1 MSSVQN
7 NGSDEQS
14 ATPTIMQQQHSVDRR
29 SSQQSAALL
38 LKDNFQF
45 YQPWSPNSLE
55 AIDSDYGSEGDDS
68 GNNVSYPI
76 VVAPPNYGPLQQ
88 PPPLSPRQRRYNN
101 QTLEQAKK
109 NDVGKKERT
118 INFMWD
124 KNGNQEE
131 RKMTASAPPVLN
143 TPQRLKESLNSLLT
157 TPALDPL
164 FDDDEV
170 GHKLLL
176 HNEVSTNNDDNLK
189 PREYFHSD
197 DAITS
202 WIWKPE
208 QPDSSKKVECSLSS
222 ALEQGRA
229 AHATEPLMGVV
240 SSSAI
245 DADRS
250 SKPWLLN
257 TNLNLLHKSI
267 DVTVKCN
274 DVNHH
279 LTDDSGKREHSSST
293 DSYKLYQARH
303 PSFAPL
309 IYVENLSNGKD
320 DDTQSILSIFD
331 ITPTH
336 HQSLREL
343 LRTDDFLSK
352 PLFPNV
358 EGHELECIDDNNN
371 IHHQLKRRTPMS
383 WINPADSASDESLCR
398 CEKIF
403 DTDNDWSVQ
412 EKMQKMAQIPSPP
425 SKKGSDM
432 KSEQVSSSPA
442 RTNFGDLRKRPLR
455 ERRLKRYQVGTAY
468 RADVVDLRIR
478 FLALQL
484 FHVVD
489 FCHSRGITLGDQLS
503 PDRIFVQDDGWIR
516 IVPPVAWKE
525 MNTLQTIEGG
535 AAEFQQSPLMS
546 NSESSRKDWR
556 TIFHKQPEGALDATN
571 SSSEGYKIVPYIGY
585 GDTPTQQWQKGLL
598 TNLAY
603 LMTLNAAAGRTV
615 GSQHN
620 PPMLPWVSNFAG
632 EIDIRSDMGNLG
644 LEKSPYWRDLSK
656 SKFRLTK
663 GDDQLDHTYQN
674 LRHHVPETLSEITY
688 TVYMARVLPIYQLRS
703 TIRDEF
709 IAEHYPD
716 SMQKLYDWSPDEAT
730 IEFFVPTEPCPFKS
744 LHNDVMNDLSMPKW
758 CESTAD
764 FINYHRTLLE
774 SEHVSKHLH
783 LWIDLTFGE
792 ALAGDRAVTEKN
804 VPLDC
809 SRKFDHHLCQGDCHS
824 VLSKA
829 CEEKELRLE
838 QSSMKSLFVQ
848 LFSHCH
854 PKKHSMLRNAIR
866 TKISIAV
873 NREKELVDDERED
886 DKRSGYDFNARR
898 KRDVS
903 MIGVLLNDC
912 YNAGRIIP
920 SPDVQSAITSLLCGS
935 LDLHHSLNTV
945 KRRHLP
951 PTKLF
956 PFPNHLRAAYS
967 ILSRAQ
973 NITFRRLPPSEV
985 VSDDNILTMRS
996 TDLEQVWSLIRNA
1009 DTECIDKLPAS
1020 GVGLILPTLLYP
1032 LSGTQME
1039 ENYMSSRP
1047 FSSFAENLC
1056 NYLIALSNKVPG
1068 ELLLPRLLRLLQ
1080 TSSNRVNITEQ
1091 LSKIFL
1097 SRPLIGKMYSSS
1109 GGEYFVSKMCRF
1121 LLKQLCYEDEPD
1133 AAVLDRSTVG
1143 VFFTSLLAQDDV
1155 VGTSICCHY
1164 VIPLLMDNLELC
1176 SHRSYGNMVVKSI
1189 KSLLPFLPE
1198 DAIGVLIC
1206 KKILRKV
1213 IPKVLS
1219 RGPPS
1224 ADIQDAILLTE
1235 LVVLLQHCLRH
1246 VDSENI
1252 VKNFFRT
1259 NSGSISNVLSSSLD
1273 WTLCGVSEEDRTCY
1287 AALLKEA
1294 SVLVCNMFQRLET
1307 YQLCD
1312 TLLPLLE
1319 SFCCLVNDSHLTDVL
1334 NESVLP
1340 RDGDKRNEVLSLPGV
1355 KETNAIL
1362 REALLVCEE
1371 DMLKS
1376 SCPSVA
1382 EFLAFLN
1389 PPEKDA
1395 NANKIDE
1402 ITPKDRGENNVGVK
1416 KEAKSKSDGL
1426 ASLCKSI
1433 SLSNNNKLHEASDG
1447 ASSIEMLS
1455 PKELNAPDEAVAKDS
1470 ATSTAKSRLVRN
1482 NSSFSRKSTD
1492 GQINRKV
1499 KDKLDLV
1506 WLLGLHKQDKDERIK
1521 YSWRPRMMLS
1531 AKLDVEKSSET
1542 DDPAQITCMETNQ
1555 SESLLASGTSN
1566 GELLLFDLRRHP
1578 PILNARHRFHRAE
1591 QVNETA
1597 RPKPIEQVGFFDA
1610 GRLLVCDGGLHL
1622 FDAETQSV
1630 ATSLS
1635 SNNTCHS
1642 DQEGKPWRY
1651 EDILAFS
1658 SFPFGTGSTEIIGG
1672 SMCDISAISS
1682 AYLYGI
1688 DMRCSQS
1695 ITSRNCVAHYK
1706 PSQPD
1711 ALFKSLAWNTGIVTK
1726 EYSRSVEANSPL
1738 EQGSSFNF
1746 TCLTS
1751 HCGGGDW
1758 VCVGSSS
1765 GHIHIF
1771 DRRRGKLLACWRA
1784 HQKAVVYVKSISRY
1798 KVISVSAD
1806 KTAVLWNILTSPPQK
1821 ISCIYNIPGKEH
1833 SMNISCHH
1841 FRDDGLVSV
1850 PDGDLILCAVTGRK
1864 TVFMPIT
1871 ETQRDESP
1879 LEVKANR
1886 IVMSDCEGNPIPS
1899 SEKLEVSS
1907 VALLPCR
1914 QLVLLGCEGEIH
1926 VCL

>member
-1 MSSVQN
+1 MSSEQTN
-7 NGSDEQS
+7 DNDDSNEQS
-14 ATPTIMQQQHSVDRR
+14 ATPTIPAMQQQHSTDRR
-29 SSQQSAALL
+29 PSHQSASLL

-55 AIDSDYGSEGDDS
+55 AIDSDYRSVDDDS
-68 GNNVSYPI
+68 GNNVSYPV

-88 PPPLSPRQRRYNN
+88 PPPLSPRQRRYNS
-101 QTLEQAKK
+101 QALEQGKK
-109 NDVGKKERT
+109 NDVGKEERT
-118 INFMWD
+118 NLMWD
-124 KNGNQEE
+124 NNGNQKKDE
-131 RKMTASAPPVLN
+131 MAASAPPVLN
-143 TPQRLKESLNSLLT
+143 TPQRLKQSLNSLLT
-157 TPALDPL
+157 TPTLDPL
-164 FDDDEV
+164 FDDDEE

-176 HNEVSTNNDDNLK
+176 HNEDSTNDDNLK
-189 PREYFHSD
+189 PCEFYHSD

-202 WIWKPE
+202 WIWNPE
-208 QPDSSKKVECSLSS
+208 QPDASKRAECKLSS

-229 AHATEPLMGVV
+229 VHATEPLLGVL

-245 DADRS
+245 DVDRS
-250 SKPWLLN
+250 SKQPWAVN

-267 DVTVKCN
+267 DITVKRN

-279 LTDDSGKREHSSST
+279 LIDGSGKREQSSATT

-303 PSFAPL
+303 PSLAPL
-309 IYVENLSNGKD
+309 IYVENLSNGTT

-331 ITPTH
+331 ITPTQ

-358 EGHELECIDDNNN
+358 EGHELECIDDSNN
-371 IHHQLKRRTPMS
+371 IHHQLKRRKSLS
-383 WINPADSASDESLCR
+383 WINPSHSTSDESLCH
-398 CEKIF
+398 CQKIF
-403 DTDNDWSVQ
+403 DIDNDWSVH

-425 SKKGSDM
+425 SKKGSEK
-432 KSEQVSSSPA
+432 KSEQVPSSPT

-525 MNTLQTIEGG
+525 MNTLQTNDGG
-535 AAEFQQSPLMS
+535 KAEYRQSPLMTNNDS
-546 NSESSRKDWR
+546 PRKDWR
-556 TIFHKQPEGALDATN
+556 TIFHRQRGGE
-571 SSSEGYKIVPYIGY
+571 EVYKIIPYIGY
-585 GDTPTQQWQKGLL
+585 GDTLTQQWQKGLL

-603 LMTLNAAAGRTV
+603 LMMLNAAAGRTV

-632 EIDIRSDMGNLG
+632 EIDMRSDMGNLV
-644 LEKSPYWRDLSK
+644 LEKNPYWRDLSK

-716 SMQKLYDWSPDEAT
+716 SMQKLYEWSPDEAT

-744 LHNDVMNDLSMPKW
+744 LHNEMNDLCMPKW

-804 VPLDC
+804 VPLYY
-809 SRKFDHHLCQGDCHS
+809 SRKLNDHHLCQGVCHS
-824 VLSKA
+824 VLSGA
-829 CEEKELRLE
+829 CEEKESRLE
-838 QSSMKSLFVQ
+838 PSSMKSLFIQ
-848 LFSHCH
+848 LFSHRH
-854 PKKHSMLRNAIR
+854 PKKQMLRNAIR
-866 TKISIAV
+866 TKISTAV
-873 NREKELVDDERED
+873 NREKELVDDEREN
-886 DKRSGYDFNARR
+886 DKKSGYDFNARR

-903 MIGVLLNDC
+903 MIGILLNDC

-920 SPDVQSAITSLLCGS
+920 SPDVQSAITSLLCGR
-935 LDLHHSLNTV
+935 LDIHHSLEKD
-945 KRRHLP
+945 KRGHLP
-951 PTKLF
+951 STKPF
-956 PFPNHLRAAYS
+956 PFPNHLRAAYD

-973 NITFRRLPPSEV
+973 NVTFRRLPPNEA

-996 TDLEQVWSLIRNA
+996 TDLEQVWTLIRNA
-1009 DTECIDKLPAS
+1009 DLECIGKLPAS
-1020 GVGLILPTLLYP
+1020 GVGLILPTLLHP
-1032 LSGTQME
+1032 LSGKQME

-1056 NYLIALSNKVPG
+1056 NYLIVLSNKVPG

-1097 SRPLIGKMYSSS
+1097 SRPLIGKIYSSS

-1121 LLKQLCYEDEPD
+1121 LLKQLCYEDEPN
-1133 AAVLDRSTVG
+1133 AILDRSTVG

-1164 VIPLLMDNLELC
+1164 IIPLLMDNLELC
-1176 SHRSYGNMVVKSI
+1176 SYRSCGNMVVKSL

-1206 KKILRKV
+1206 KKIVRKV

-1219 RGPPS
+1219 RGTS
-1224 ADIQDAILLTE
+1224 SVDIQDVILLTE

-1259 NSGSISNVLSSSLD
+1259 NSGSISNVLSSSLT
-1273 WTLCGVSEEDRTCY
+1273 WTLCDVTEEDRTFY

-1307 YQLCD
+1307 FQLFD

-1319 SFCCLVNDSHLTDVL
+1319 SFCCLVNESHLTDVL

-1355 KETNAIL
+1355 NETNAIL

-1371 DMLKS
+1371 EMLKS

-1389 PPEKDA
+1389 PPETDA
-1395 NANKIDE
+1395 NTNKMDE
-1402 ITPKDRGENNVGVK
+1402 ITPADRREDSVSDE

-1426 ASLCKSI
+1426 VSLYKSI
-1433 SLSNNNKLHEASDG
+1433 SLPNNKKFREVSDG
-1447 ASSIEMLS
+1447 ASIEMLS

-1470 ATSTAKSRLVRN
+1470 VTSKKNYRLVRN
-1482 NSSFSRKSTD
+1482 NSSFSQKSMD
-1492 GQINRKV
+1492 GQMNMKV

-1506 WLLGLHKQDKDERIK
+1506 WLLGLHKQDKEERIK

-1531 AKLDVEKSSET
+1531 AKLDVEKSSES
-1542 DDPAQITCMETNQ
+1542 DDPAHILCMETNH
-1555 SESLLASGTSN
+1555 SESLLASGTSD

-1578 PILNARHRFHRAE
+1578 PALCARHRFHHAE
-1591 QVNETA
+1591 QDNETA
-1597 RPKPIEQVGFFDA
+1597 RPIQQVGFFDE

-1630 ATSLS
+1630 VTSLS
-1635 SNNTCHS
+1635 SKNTCYS
-1642 DQEGKPWRY
+1642 DQEGKPWRN
-1651 EDILAFS
+1651 EDLTAFS
-1658 SFPFGTGSTEIIGG
+1658 SFPFGTGSAEILSG

-1695 ITSRNCVAHYK
+1695 ITSRNYVDHYK
-1706 PSQPD
+1706 PSNPD
-1711 ALFKSLAWNTGIVTK
+1711 ALFKSLSWNIGIVTK
-1726 EYSRSVEANSPL
+1726 EYSQSEETSFPL
-1738 EQGSSFNF
+1738 EQGSSFHF

-1798 KVISVSAD
+1798 KVISASAD
-1806 KTAVLWNILTSPPQK
+1806 KTVVLWNILSSPPQK

-1833 SMNISCHH
+1833 SINIACHH
-1841 FRDDGLVSV
+1841 FREDGLVSV

-1871 ETQRDESP
+1871 ETRCDEPP
-1879 LEVKANR
+1879 LEVKADR
-1886 IVMSDCEGNPIPS
+1886 IVMSDCGGNPIPS
-1899 SEKLEVSS
+1899 SEKLKVSS
-1907 VALLPCR
+1907 IALLPCR

>member
-1 MSSVQN
+1 MSSKKN
-7 NGSDEQS
+7 HNDGSNEQS
-14 ATPTIMQQQHSVDRR
+14 VTPTMQQQQQHSVEKRP
-29 SSQQSAALL
+29 SQQSAALL
-38 LKDNFQF
+38 LKENFQF

-55 AIDSDYGSEGDDS
+55 AIDSDYRSVDDDDG

-76 VVAPPNYGPLQQ
+76 IVAPPNYGPLQQ

-101 QTLEQAKK
+101 QALEQPKK
-109 NDVGKKERT
+109 NDVGKEERT
-118 INFMWD
+118 NNVVVSD
-124 KNGNQEE
+124 NNGNQRDE
-131 RKMTASAPPVLN
+131 MTTSSAPPVLN
-143 TPQRLKESLNSLLT
+143 TPQRLKQSLNSLLT
-157 TPALDPL
+157 TPTLDPL
-164 FDDDEV
+164 FDDDED

-176 HNEVSTNNDDNLK
+176 HNEDSTGDDDLK
-189 PREYFHSD
+189 PREFYHSD

-202 WIWKPE
+202 WIWNPE
-208 QPDSSKKVECSLSS
+208 QPDFSKRTEFNLSRT
-222 ALEQGRA
+222 LERGRA
-229 AHATEPLMGVV
+229 VHATEPLLGVI
-240 SSSAI
+240 SSSSI
-245 DADRS
+245 DVDRS
-250 SKPWLLN
+250 SISWPVN

-267 DVTVKCN
+267 DITVKQN
-274 DVNHH
+274 NVNHH
-279 LTDDSGKREHSSST
+279 LADGSGIREEYSSST
-293 DSYKLYQARH
+293 NSYRLYQARH
-303 PSFAPL
+303 PSLAPL
-309 IYVENLSNGKD
+309 IHVENLSDGTNNND
-320 DDTQSILSIFD
+320 AQSILSIFD

-358 EGHELECIDDNNN
+358 EGHELECIDDSNN
-371 IHHQLKRRTPMS
+371 IHHQLKQRKPLS
-383 WINPADSASDESLCR
+383 WINSADRDSASDELLCQ
-398 CEKIF
+398 CQNI
-403 DTDNDWSVQ
+403 DNDWSVQ
-412 EKMQKMAQIPSPP
+412 EKIQQMAQIPSPP
-425 SKKGSDM
+425 SKKASDK
-432 KSEQVSSSPA
+432 KSGQQVSSPP

-455 ERRLKRYQVGTAY
+455 ERRLKRFQVGMAY

-484 FHVVD
+484 FHVVN

-503 PDRIFVQDDGWIR
+503 PDRVFVQDDGWIR

-525 MNTLQTIEGG
+525 MTTLQRNEGG
-535 AAEFQQSPLMS
+535 ATEFRQSPLVS
-546 NSESSRKDWR
+546 NNGSPRKDWR
-556 TIFHKQPEGALDATN
+556 TIFHRQRRGPPDATN
-571 SSSEGYKIVPYIGY
+571 TSSEGYKIIPYIGY

-603 LMTLNAAAGRTV
+603 LMMLNAAAGRTV

-632 EIDIRSDMGNLG
+632 EIDIRSDMGNMI

-709 IAEHYPD
+709 IAKHYPD
-716 SMQKLYDWSPDEAT
+716 SMQKLYEWSPDEAT

-744 LHNDVMNDLSMPKW
+744 LHSEMNDLSMPKW
-758 CESTAD
+758 CESTTD
-764 FINYHRTLLE
+764 FINYHRSLLE
-774 SEHVSKHLH
+774 SDHVSKHLH

-804 VPLDC
+804 VPLYC
-809 SRKFDHHLCQGDCHS
+809 SRKLNDHHLCQGDCHS
-824 VLSKA
+824 VLSGA
-829 CEEKELRLE
+829 CNEKESRLE
-838 QSSMKSLFVQ
+838 PSSMKSLFVQ
-848 LFSHCH
+848 LFSQRH
-854 PKKHSMLRNAIR
+854 PKKHPVLRNAIR
-866 TKISIAV
+866 TKISTAV
-873 NREKELVDDERED
+873 NWEKELVDNEG
-886 DKRSGYDFNARR
+886 DKRCGYDFNARR

-920 SPDVQSAITSLLCGS
+920 SPDVQSAIASLLCGS
-935 LDLHHSLNTV
+935 LDVQNSLKMD
-945 KRRHLP
+945 KRRPLSS
-951 PTKLF
+951 TKLF
-956 PFPNHLRAAYS
+956 PFPNHLRAAYD
-967 ILSRAQ
+967 ILSRTQ
-973 NITFRRLPPSEV
+973 NVTFRRLPPNEV

-996 TDLEQVWSLIRNA
+996 TDLEQVWTLIRNA
-1009 DTECIDKLPAS
+1009 DTEFIDKLPAS
-1020 GVGLILPTLLYP
+1020 GVGLILPTLLRP
-1032 LSGTQME
+1032 LAGKQME
-1039 ENYMSSRP
+1039 ENYMSTRP

-1056 NYLIALSNKVPG
+1056 NYLIALCNKVPG
-1068 ELLLPRLLRLLQ
+1068 ELLLPCLLRLLQ

-1109 GGEYFVSKMCRF
+1109 GGEYFVSKICRF
-1121 LLKQLCYEDEPD
+1121 LLKQLCYEDEPNT
-1133 AAVLDRSTVG
+1133 AILDRSTVG

-1164 VIPLLMDNLELC
+1164 IIPLLMDNLELC
-1176 SHRSYGNMVVKSI
+1176 SYRSCGNMVVKSL

-1198 DAIGVLIC
+1198 EAIGVLIC

-1219 RGPPS
+1219 RGTSS
-1224 ADIQDAILLTE
+1224 ADIQDVILLTE

-1259 NSGSISNVLSSSLD
+1259 NSGSISNVLSSSLT
-1273 WTLCGVSEEDRTCY
+1273 WTLCGDNDEDRTFY
-1287 AALLKEA
+1287 TALLKEA
-1294 SVLVCNMFQRLET
+1294 SVLVCNMFQRIQT
-1307 YQLCD
+1307 FQLFD

-1319 SFCCLVNDSHLTDVL
+1319 SFCCLVNDSHLTYVL

-1340 RDGDKRNEVLSLPGV
+1340 RDGDKRDEVLSLPGV
-1355 KETNAIL
+1355 KETNTIL
-1362 REALLVCEE
+1362 CEALLVCEE
-1371 DMLKS
+1371 EMLKS
-1376 SCPSVA
+1376 SCPSIV
-1382 EFLAFLN
+1382 EFQAFLN
-1389 PPEKDA
+1389 PPGEDA
-1395 NANKIDE
+1395 IVSRIDE
-1402 ITPKDRGENNVGVK
+1402 ISPKECREDSISDEKV
-1416 KEAKSKSDGL
+1416 AKSKSDGL
-1426 ASLCKSI
+1426 VSLYKSI
-1433 SLSNNNKLHEASDG
+1433 SLSNNRKVRDVSDG
-1447 ASSIEMLS
+1447 ASIEMLS
-1455 PKELNAPDEAVAKDS
+1455 PKELNVPENAVANDS
-1470 ATSTAKSRLVRN
+1470 VSSKKNSQLVRN
-1482 NSSFSRKSTD
+1482 NSSFSQKSTD
-1492 GQINRKV
+1492 DQMNRKV

-1506 WLLGLHKQDKDERIK
+1506 WLLGLHKQEKEEQIK

-1531 AKLDVEKSSET
+1531 AKLDVEKSSES
-1542 DDPAQITCMETNQ
+1542 DDPAHIVCMETNQ
-1555 SESLLASGTSN
+1555 SESLLASGTSS

-1578 PILNARHRFHRAE
+1578 PTLCARHRFHHAE
-1591 QVNETA
+1591 QDNETA
-1597 RPKPIEQVGFFDA
+1597 RPIQQVGFFDT
-1610 GRLLVCDGGLHL
+1610 GRLLVCDRGLHL
-1622 FDAETQSV
+1622 FDAETQAV
-1630 ATSLS
+1630 VTSLS
-1635 SNNTCHS
+1635 SNNTFQS
-1642 DQEGKPWRY
+1642 DQEGKPWRH

-1658 SFPFGTGSTEIIGG
+1658 PFPFGTGSAEILSG

-1688 DMRCSQS
+1688 DMRSSQS
-1695 ITSRNCVAHYK
+1695 ITSRNYVAHYRPTK
-1706 PSQPD
+1706 PD
-1711 ALFKSLAWNTGIVTK
+1711 ALFKSLTWNTGIVTK
-1726 EYSRSVEANSPL
+1726 EYPKSEETSPPL

-1798 KVISVSAD
+1798 KVISASAD
-1806 KTAVLWNILTSPPQK
+1806 KTAALWNILSSPPQK
-1821 ISCIYNIPGKEH
+1821 ISSIYNIPGKEH
-1833 SMNISCHH
+1833 SMNIACHQ
-1841 FRDDGLVSV
+1841 FREDGLVSV

-1871 ETQRDESP
+1871 ETQCEESP
-1879 LEVKANR
+1879 LEVKADR

-1899 SEKLEVSS
+1899 SEKLKVSS

-1914 QLVLLGCEGEIH
+1914 QLVLLGCEDEIH

>member
-1 MSSVQN
+1 MSSVDN
-7 NGSDEQS
+7 DGSNEQS
-14 ATPTIMQQQHSVDRR
+14 ATPTIPAMQQQHSTGRR
-29 SSQQSAALL
+29 PSQQSTAML

-45 YQPWSPNSLE
+45 YQTWSPNSLE
-55 AIDSDYGSEGDDS
+55 AIDSDYRSVDDDS
-68 GNNVSYPI
+68 GNKTTSSYPI

-88 PPPLSPRQRRYNN
+88 PQPLSPRQRRYNN
-101 QTLEQAKK
+101 QALEQAKK
-109 NDVGKKERT
+109 KNGTGKEERT
-118 INFMWD
+118 NLMWD
-124 KNGNQEE
+124 NHDGNETERNG
-131 RKMTASAPPVLN
+131 MTTSAPPVLN
-143 TPQRLKESLNSLLT
+143 TPQRLKQSLNSLLT
-157 TPALDPL
+157 TPTLDPL
-164 FDDDEV
+164 FDDDDVE

-176 HNEVSTNNDDNLK
+176 HNEDSTSYDDNLK
-189 PREYFHSD
+189 PREYYHSD

-202 WIWKPE
+202 WIWNPE
-208 QPDSSKKVECSLSS
+208 QPDSSKRAECNLSRT
-222 ALEQGRA
+222 LEQGRA
-229 AHATEPLMGVV
+229 VHATEPLLGVV

-250 SKPWLLN
+250 SKSWPVN

-267 DVTVKCN
+267 DITVKLN
-274 DVNHH
+274 DVDP
-279 LTDDSGKREHSSST
+279 LIDGSGKTEQSSST
-293 DSYKLYQARH
+293 TNSYKLYQARH
-303 PSFAPL
+303 PSLAPL
-309 IYVENLSNGKD
+309 IYAENLSNGAD
-320 DDTQSILSIFD
+320 DAQSILSIFD

-371 IHHQLKRRTPMS
+371 IHHQLKRRKPLS
-383 WINPADSASDESLCR
+383 WINPVDSASDASLCQ
-398 CEKIF
+398 CQNI
-403 DTDNDWSVQ
+403 DNDWSVQ
-412 EKMQKMAQIPSPP
+412 EKIQQMAQIPSPP
-425 SKKGSDM
+425 SKKGSDK
-432 KSEQVSSSPA
+432 KSEQVSSPS
-442 RTNFGDLRKRPLR
+442 RSNFGDLRKWPLR
-455 ERRLKRYQVGTAY
+455 ERRLKRYRVGAAY

-489 FCHSRGITLGDQLS
+489 FCHTRGITLGDQLS

-525 MNTLQTIEGG
+525 MFTLQTNEGG
-535 AAEFQQSPLMS
+535 AFEFRQSPLMS
-546 NSESSRKDWR
+546 NNDSPRKDWR
-556 TIFHKQPEGALDATN
+556 TIFHRQRGGPLDAAN
-571 SSSEGYKIVPYIGY
+571 ASAEGYKIIPYIGY

-603 LMTLNAAAGRTV
+603 LMMLNAAAGRTV

-632 EIDIRSDMGNLG
+632 EIDIRSDIGNLI

-716 SMQKLYDWSPDEAT
+716 SMQKLYEWSPDEAT

-744 LHNDVMNDLSMPKW
+744 LHNEMNDLSMPKW
-758 CESTAD
+758 CENTAD

-792 ALAGDRAVTEKN
+792 ALTGDRAVTEKN
-804 VPLDC
+804 VPLYY
-809 SRKFDHHLCQGDCHS
+809 SRKLNDHHLCQGDCHS
-824 VLSKA
+824 VLSGA

-838 QSSMKSLFVQ
+838 SSSMKSLFVQ
-848 LFSHCH
+848 LFSQRH
-854 PKKHSMLRNAIR
+854 PKKHSVLRNAIR
-866 TKISIAV
+866 TKISTAV
-873 NREKELVDDERED
+873 NREKELVDDERYD
-886 DKRSGYDFNARR
+886 DKRSGYDFNERR

-920 SPDVQSAITSLLCGS
+920 SPDVQSAITDLLCGS
-935 LDLHHSLNTV
+935 LDLHHSLKEG

-951 PTKLF
+951 STKMF
-956 PFPNHLRAAYS
+956 PFPNHLRAAYN

-973 NITFRRLPPSEV
+973 NVSFRRLPPNEAI
-985 VSDDNILTMRS
+985 SDDNILTMRS
-996 TDLEQVWSLIRNA
+996 TDLEQVWALIRNA
-1009 DTECIDKLPAS
+1009 DTECVDKLPAS
-1020 GVGLILPTLLYP
+1020 GVGLILPTLLHP
-1032 LSGTQME
+1032 LSGEQME
-1039 ENYMSSRP
+1039 ENYMSSRH

-1056 NYLIALSNKVPG
+1056 NYLIALSDKVPG

-1080 TSSNRVNITEQ
+1080 TSSDRVNITEQ

-1109 GGEYFVSKMCRF
+1109 GGEYFVSKTCRF
-1121 LLKQLCYEDEPD
+1121 LLKQLCYEDEPN
-1133 AAVLDRSTVG
+1133 AAILDRSTVG

-1164 VIPLLMDNLELC
+1164 IIPLLMDNLELC
-1176 SHRSYGNMVVKSI
+1176 SYRSCGNMVVKSL

-1198 DAIGVLIC
+1198 DATGVLIC

-1213 IPKVLS
+1213 VPKVLS
-1219 RGPPS
+1219 RGTS
-1224 ADIQDAILLTE
+1224 SVDTQDVILLTE

-1246 VDSENI
+1246 LDSKNI

-1259 NSGSISNVLSSSLD
+1259 NSGSISNVLSSSLT
-1273 WTLCGVSEEDRTCY
+1273 WTLCGDTEEDRTCY

-1307 YQLCD
+1307 FQLFD

-1319 SFCCLVNDSHLTDVL
+1319 SFCCLVIDSHLTDVL

-1340 RDGDKRNEVLSLPGV
+1340 RDGDKRDEVLSLPGV
-1355 KETNAIL
+1355 EETNAIL

-1371 DMLKS
+1371 EMLKS

-1389 PPEKDA
+1389 PPERDA
-1395 NANKIDE
+1395 NAGRIDE
-1402 ITPKDRGENNVGVK
+1402 ITPTDRREDSVSDE
-1416 KEAKSKSDGL
+1416 KETKSKSDGL
-1426 ASLCKSI
+1426 VSFYKSI
-1433 SLSNNNKLHEASDG
+1433 SLSNNRKVRDVSDG
-1447 ASSIEMLS
+1447 ASIEMLS
-1455 PKELNAPDEAVAKDS
+1455 PKELNVPDEAVAKS
-1470 ATSTAKSRLVRN
+1470 SVTSMKKSRLVRN
-1482 NSSFSRKSTD
+1482 NSSYSQKSTD
-1492 GQINRKV
+1492 DQMNRKV

-1506 WLLGLHKQDKDERIK
+1506 WLLGLHKQDKEERIK

-1531 AKLDVEKSSET
+1531 AKLDVEKSSES
-1542 DDPAQITCMETNQ
+1542 DDPAHIVCMETNR
-1555 SESLLASGTSN
+1555 SESLLASGTSD

-1578 PILNARHRFHRAE
+1578 PALCARHRFHHAE
-1591 QVNETA
+1591 QDNETA
-1597 RPKPIEQVGFFDA
+1597 RPIRQVGFLDA

-1622 FDAETQSV
+1622 FDAENQSV
-1630 ATSLS
+1630 VTSLS
-1635 SNNTCHS
+1635 SKNTCYS
-1642 DQEGKPWRY
+1642 DQEGKQWMC

-1658 SFPFGTGSTEIIGG
+1658 SFPSGTGSAEILSG

-1682 AYLYGI
+1682 AYLFGI

-1695 ITSRNCVAHYK
+1695 ITSRNYVAHYN
-1706 PSQPD
+1706 PSKPD
-1711 ALFKSLAWNTGIVTK
+1711 ALFKGLTWNTGIVTK
-1726 EYSRSVEANSPL
+1726 EYSQSEKTSSPL

-1798 KVISVSAD
+1798 KVISASAD
-1806 KTAVLWNILTSPPQK
+1806 KTAVLWNILSSPPQK
-1821 ISCIYNIPGKEH
+1821 MSCIYNIPGKEH
-1833 SMNISCHH
+1833 SMNLACQH
-1841 FRDDGLVSV
+1841 FREDGLVSV

-1864 TVFMPIT
+1864 TVFMPMT
-1871 ETQRDESP
+1871 ETQSDEYP
-1879 LEVKANR
+1879 LEVKADR

-1899 SEKLEVSS
+1899 SEKLKVSS